1 MLLPTYRQSIQDLRA
16 KEQELQREVD
26 RLQEQYR
33 TDLKA
38 LTSKLQDTEERL
50 KGRYHRVKR
59 SVIKALTS
67 KL

>member
-1 MLLPTYRQSIQDLRA
+1 MKSLHPDPTCKLPTYRQSIQDLRA

-50 KGRYHRVKR
+50 KGQYH
-59 SVIKALTS
+59 SIIG
-67 KL
+67 